1 MKKYIS
7 SIVFALLGCAVLSS
21 CIDDDYMQLDKGH
34 NELALTT
41 SKTEI
46 VLNEQAHA
54 DNAVELTWTTG
65 TNYGTGNKIA
75 YTLELAKAGSNFADP
90 YVAVENAVQEYTW
103 KQNVEELNNLMR
115 QRFGAT
121 GSENISLEARLT
133 ATVAGQ
139 DEKQTSTT
147 SFSVTT
153 YKPLTATLYL
163 IGSATPGSWSADD
176 ATEMTRKDNGIF
188 TWTGRMSAGEFKF
201 ITTLGAFLPSYNKG
215 TDGKLILRTSDD
227 QPDVPFI
234 IEEDHNYTV
243 EANLFTGVVT
253 LTQTETLAPAFD
265 KLYFVGNAN
274 DWGFD
279 PMKRD
284 PLDPFLFRY
293 SRFFEV
299 GKGGEFK
306 FGTTQGS
313 WENMYKAKNADAA
326 YTDTEMTFVKGFDP
340 DNKWVLKDNECGKA
354 YKICVDIRTGKER
367 MMMSEFTPYSMIYMI
382 GDATAAGWDINNA
395 VPMQTTDNP
404 YILTWKGTL
413 NVGELKLSCDKKS
426 DWNGAW
432 FMPAEADKQPT
443 GETEAVLFID
453 KASDAFKAQYLDVMV
468 GGIDQKWKIKTAG
481 TYKITLNQLEETISI
496 VMQ

>member
-7 SIVFALLGCAVLSS
+7 PIVCALLGCVALAS
-21 CIDDDYMQLDKGH
+21 CVDDDYMQLDKGH

-54 DNAVELTWTTG
+54 DNALELTWTTG

-75 YTLELAKAGSNFADP
+75 YTLELAKAGSNFAEP
-90 YVAVENAVQEYTW
+90 YIAVENAVQEYVW
-103 KQNVEELNNLMR
+103 KKSMEELNNLMR
-115 QRFGAT
+115 QHFGAT
-121 GSENISLEARLT
+121 GGENISLEARLT
-133 ATVAGQ
+133 ATVAGR

-153 YKPLTATLYL
+153 YKPLTTTLYM
-163 IGSATPGSWSADD
+163 IGSATPAGWSVDD

-188 TWTGRMSAGEFKF
+188 TWTGRMTAGEFKF

-215 TDGKLILRTSDD
+215 TDGKLTLRITDD

-234 IEEDHNYTV
+234 IEEDHNYMV

-265 KLYFVGNAN
+265 KLYFVSNAN

-279 PMKRD
+279 LMKRD

-293 SRFFEV
+293 GRIFEV

-313 WENMYKAKNADAA
+313 WENMYKAKNANAA
-326 YTDTEMTFVKGFDP
+326 YTDMETTFVKGFDP
-340 DNKWVLKDNECGKA
+340 DNKWVLKDSECGKA

-367 MMMSEFTPYSMIYMI
+367 MMMSEFTPYSMVYMV
-382 GDATAAGWDINNA
+382 GDATAAGWSIDNA
-395 VPMQTTDNP
+395 VPMQATDNP

-413 NVGELKLSCDKKS
+413 NAGELKLSCDKKS

-443 GETEAVLFID
+443 GATDAMLFLD
-453 KASDAFKAQYLDVMV
+453 KSSDAFKAQYLDTMI

-481 TYKITLNQLEETISI
+481 SYKITLNQLEETISI